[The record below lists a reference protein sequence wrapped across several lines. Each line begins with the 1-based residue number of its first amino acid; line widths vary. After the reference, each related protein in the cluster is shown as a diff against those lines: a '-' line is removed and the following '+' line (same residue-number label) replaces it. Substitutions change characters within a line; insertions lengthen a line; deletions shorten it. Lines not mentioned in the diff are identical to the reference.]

1 MCPHPGLILCTLLP
15 LLGTLETIP
24 PPSFLS
30 ISTVATIVGYA
41 TSTFDEAGNKAL
53 TAQFVPISGSGYSIQ
68 DIKFSSSDI
77 YGVAIQTLTTG
88 GLADE
93 FFTWNDWTEY
103 PAESGKYPGFWD
115 DGTGVP
121 ATKTFAPGEG
131 IWVQGAIDDKMQ
143 TAGEVSSNDVV
154 FNLADG
160 NVLVGN
166 AFPVAVSLQDIT
178 VTAAD
183 IYGVAIQTLTS
194 GGLADEFFTWND
206 WTEYPADSGNFG
218 FWDDGTGVP
227 SAKQFAPGTA
237 LWVQGASGDTLRIPA
252 PVF

>member
-1 MCPHPGLILCTLLP
+1 MSGLN
-15 LLGTLETIP
+15 
-24 PPSFLS
+24 
-30 ISTVATIVGYA
+30 Y
-41 TSTFDEAGNKAL
+41 N
-53 TAQFVPISGSGYSIQ
+53 IQ

-77 YGVAIQTLTTG
+77 YSVAIQTLTTG

-103 PAESGKYPGFWD
+103 PEGSGEFPGFWD

-121 ATKTFAPGEG
+121 STKTFAPGEG
-131 IWVQGAIDDKMQ
+131 IWVQGAVDDKMQ
-143 TAGEVSSNDVV
+143 TAGEVSTNDIV
-154 FNLADG
+154 FSLADG

-178 VTAAD
+178 VTASD
-183 IYGVAIQTLTS
+183 IYSVAIQTLTS

-206 WTEYPADSGNFG
+206 WTEYPEGSGEFPG
-218 FWDDGTGVP
+218 FWDDGTGTP
-227 SAKQFAPGTA
+227 AAKQFAPGAA
-237 LWVQGASGDTLRIPA
+237 LWVQGASGDKLRIPA